1 MRRGR
6 AVLACI
12 AAAGLMISGASERS
26 VLDRVAAELA
36 AKEAA

>member
-12 AAAGLMISGASERS
+12 AAAGLMISGA
-26 VLDRVAAELA
+26 AELA